1 MSKSRALL
9 VLFVRNIKIW
19 HFIRILSDS
28 GEHLALK
35 PPFWLLSLPLFLV
48 LYRNTAA
55 QPQGDDKR
63 DDDCEGD
70 LEDERGDRDGEDT
83 ILEGAL
89 NREDRIGD
97 DDFEDERGDRNG
109 DGEDKI
115 VEGDLNREDKIGDDD
130 LESKRGQKKQC

>member
-48 LYRNTAA
+48 LYRNTASPS
-55 QPQGDDKR
+55 PQGADKR
-63 DDDCEGD
+63 DGDCESD
-70 LEDERGDRDGEDT
+70 L
-83 ILEGAL
+83 
-89 NREDRIGD
+89 
-97 DDFEDERGDRNG
+97 EDERGDRNG